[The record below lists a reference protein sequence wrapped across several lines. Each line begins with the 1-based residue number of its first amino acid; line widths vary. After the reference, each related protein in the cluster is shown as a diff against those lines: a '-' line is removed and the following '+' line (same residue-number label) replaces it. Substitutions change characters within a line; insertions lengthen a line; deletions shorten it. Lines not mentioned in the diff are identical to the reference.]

1 MALRELPDS
10 EDATT
15 SRGPSAVA
23 GLPTFWDTAEI
34 APKTEWEDW
43 WDLFMVAV
51 NAKYSISV
59 NENLR
64 EATAQNPRIA
74 GLINNLNEQAAE
86 SKVVSVLFLSLGTA
100 GRKSL
105 THKFPQIR
113 VATIPHREKRK
124 NCEQA
129 FRKPRKRT
137 LERYKLFSRKQTQ
150 KETLRQFWHTLTGMA
165 AKCDFG
171 DQTDS
176 LITDTFIQNMNN
188 KTVQQKRCTEPK
200 ENPEEAY
207 RFAIAYEEGVNQHK
221 AFEAT
226 TGTKEIKQEP
236 IMNFNRN
243 TCFRCG
249 LEFTQNHLMACKAK
263 NEKCR
268 NCAMIGHFAQM
279 CKRPKTG
286 NIRGRGRM
294 PGTGGLRRINLIE
307 QDDSQ
312 SGSSN
317 EMNEENMVLHVSGA
331 RNQPFVLKGKINKEP
346 FKTMIDSGSP

>member
-1 MALRELPDS
+1 MPDS

-23 GLPTFWDTAEI
+23 GLPTFWETAEI
-34 APKTEWEDW
+34 ALKTKREWEDW

-51 NAKYSISV
+51 NAKFSISV
-59 NENLR
+59 NEILR
-64 EATAQNPRIA
+64 EVTAQNPRIA

-86 SKVVSVLFLSLGTA
+86 RKVVSVLFLSLGTV
-100 GRKSL
+100 GRKSM
-105 THKFPQIR
+105 TDKFPQKR
-113 VATIPHREKRK
+113 VATIPLQEIRE

-129 FRKPRKRT
+129 FRKPRNRT
-137 LERYKLFSRKQTQ
+137 LEKYKFFSRKQTQ

-165 AKCDFG
+165 AKFDFG

-176 LITDTFIQNMNN
+176 LIMDTFIQNMNN
-188 KTVQQKRCTEPK
+188 KTFKQKLCTEPK
-200 ENPEEAY
+200 ENPEDTF
-207 RFAIAYEEGVNQHK
+207 RFAIAYEERVNQHK
-221 AFEAT
+221 AFEAAN
-226 TGTKEIKQEP
+226 GAKEIKQEA
-236 IMNFNRN
+236 IMKINRN
-243 TCFRCG
+243 PCTRCG

-268 NCAMIGHFAQM
+268 NCAMTGHFARM

-286 NIRGRGRM
+286 KIRRRSRM
-294 PGTGGLRRINLIE
+294 PGRGGLRRINLIE

-312 SGSSN
+312 SKSSN

-331 RNQPFVLKGKINKEP
+331 
-346 FKTMIDSGSP
+346 